1 MNDLYVTASKKKTH
15 RDKEGRASTN
25 PSAEEG
31 ASGVKEGPLGK
42 EHLPWISGPPS
53 DIFSSQR
60 LAPQCG
66 QS

>member
-1 MNDLYVTASKKKTH
+1 MNVVYVTTSKKH
-15 RDKEGRASTN
+15 IENKEGRVSTN
-25 PSAEEG
+25 PSPEEG

-53 DIFSSQR
+53 DIFSQR

>member
-1 MNDLYVTASKKKTH
+1 MNVVYLTTSKKH
-15 RDKEGRASTN
+15 IENKEGRSSIN
-25 PSAEEG
+25 PSPEEG

-42 EHLPWISGPPS
+42 EHLPWISGPLS
-53 DIFSSQR
+53 DIFSSQC